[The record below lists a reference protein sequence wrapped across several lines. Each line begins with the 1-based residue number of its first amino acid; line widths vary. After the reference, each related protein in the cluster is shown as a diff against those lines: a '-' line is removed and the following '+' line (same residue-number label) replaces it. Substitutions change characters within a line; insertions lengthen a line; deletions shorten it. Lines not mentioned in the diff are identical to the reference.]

1 MATISS
7 AGIGSGL
14 DVKSIVSQLVAV
26 ESRPLTQLQ
35 SRGSTLNT
43 KLSNWGTV
51 KSQLAA
57 VQDAAQK
64 LMGLSG
70 WNARTFKSSNEDTL
84 TGTATEGAVA
94 GSYQVSVDTLAK
106 AQSARSSTITAG
118 STLGEGGL
126 LVSIGKWEGDG
137 SFSSSSN
144 VVPIEIAGSDTLADI
159 ARKINGAGAGI
170 TASVVTS
177 NGQDQLMMRSAST
190 GADMG
195 FKIETYGDAGL
206 NALSY
211 PGDGS
216 GMTLNQPGSDAQV
229 TIDGGLTITSSSNTL
244 SNVMP
249 GLTLDLK
256 QTTTN
261 PITVDVA
268 ADSSVVKKSVNDFV
282 AAFNTAINNLS
293 NATKYDA
300 GSKTA
305 GPLQG
310 DSTAVGLLNTL
321 KNMVMTN
328 GPSGTSFTR
337 LSDVGLELQRDGTL
351 KVNDSKLTAA
361 VAKPDE
367 LKTFFSASSDNVTS
381 TGMARRFYDYTF
393 GVNSSG
399 GVLTGRNKALQDA
412 ISRNNND
419 IEKMQTRISR
429 TEERLYKTYSALDTK
444 MSTLNSMSNYVAQQI
459 TAWSNA
465 SKNN

>member
-14 DVKSIVSQLVAV
+14 DVKSIVSQLIQA
-26 ESRPLTQLQ
+26 ESKPLTQLQ
-35 SRGSTLNT
+35 TRGSTLNT

-64 LMGLSG
+64 LMGVSG
-70 WNARTFKSSNEDTL
+70 WNARSFKSGNEDTL
-84 TGTATEGAVA
+84 TGTASEGAA
-94 GSYQVSVDTLAK
+94 TGSYQIKVDSLAK
-106 AQSARSSTITAG
+106 AQSARSTAVTAG

-126 LVSIGKWEGDG
+126 LISIGQWNAGN
-137 SFSSSSN
+137 FSSSSS
-144 VVPIEIAGSDTLADI
+144 VIPVDIAASDTMADI
-159 ARKINGAGAGI
+159 ARKINGAGAGV

-190 GADMG
+190 GASMG
-195 FKIETYGDAGL
+195 FQVETYGDAAL

-216 GMTLNQPGSDAQV
+216 SGMTLNQAGTDAQITV
-229 TIDGGLTITSSSNTL
+229 DGGMTLTSSSNTL
-244 SNVMP
+244 SNVLS

-256 QTTTN
+256 QTGTT
-261 PITVDVA
+261 TVDVA
-268 ADSSVVKKSVNDFV
+268 SDTNVVKESVDNFV
-282 AAFNTAINNLS
+282 KAFNTAITNLTT
-293 NATKYDA
+293 ATKYDA

-310 DSTAVGLLNTL
+310 DATAVGLLNTL

-328 GPSGTSFTR
+328 GPTGTSFNR
-337 LSDVGLELQRDGTL
+337 LSDVGLEMQRDGTL
-351 KVNDSKLTAA
+351 TVNSSKLTTAL
-361 VAKPDE
+361 AKPDE
-367 LKTFFSASSDNVTS
+367 LKTFFSASSDTVTE

-393 GVNSSG
+393 NVNSSG
-399 GVLTGRNKALQDA
+399 GVLTGRNKALQEA
-412 ISRNNND
+412 ISRNNTD
-419 IEKMQTRISR
+419 IDKMEARISR

-444 MSTLNSMSNYVAQQI
+444 MSTLNSMSTYVAQQI
-459 TAWSNA
+459 SAWSNA
-465 SKNN
+465 SKNS

>member
-35 SRGSTLNT
+35 TRGSTLNT

-70 WNARTFKSSNEDTL
+70 WNARTFKSGNEDAL
-84 TGTATEGAVA
+84 TGTATEGATA
-94 GSYQVSVDTLAK
+94 GSYQVEVQSLAK
-106 AQSARSSTITAG
+106 AQSTRSGGITAG

-126 LVSIGKWEGDG
+126 LVSIGKWEDDG
-137 SFSSSSN
+137 SFSSSSG
-144 VVPIEIAGSDTLADI
+144 VVPIDIAASDTMTDI
-159 ARKINGAGAGI
+159 ARKINGSGAGI

-190 GADMG
+190 GASMG
-195 FKIETYGDAGL
+195 FQIETYGDAAL

-216 GMTLNQPGSDAQV
+216 SGMTRNQAGSDAQV
-229 TIDGGLTITSSSNTL
+229 KIDGGMTVTSSSNTL
-244 SNVMP
+244 SNVIS

-256 QTTTN
+256 QTGTT
-261 PITVDVA
+261 TVDVTS
-268 ADSSVVKKSVNDFV
+268 DTSVVKKSVDDFV
-282 AAFNTAINNLS
+282 SAFNTAITNLTT
-293 NATKYDA
+293 ATKYDA

-310 DSTAVGLLNTL
+310 DATAVGLLNTL

-328 GPSGTSFTR
+328 GPTGTSFNR

-351 KVNDSKLTAA
+351 KVNSGKLTAA
-361 VAKPDE
+361 LAKPDE
-367 LKTFFSASSDNVTS
+367 LKTFFAASSDTVTE

-393 GVNSSG
+393 NVNSSG
-399 GVLTGRNKALQDA
+399 GVLTGRNKALQEA
-412 ISRNNND
+412 ISRNNTD
-419 IEKMQTRISR
+419 IDKMEARISR

-444 MSTLNSMSNYVAQQI
+444 MSTLNSMSTYVAQQI
-459 TAWSNA
+459 SAWSNA
-465 SKNN
+465 SKNS

>member
-70 WNARTFKSSNEDTL
+70 WNARTFKSGNEDTL
-84 TGTATEGAVA
+84 TGTASEGAAA
-94 GSYQVSVDTLAK
+94 GAYQVEVISLAK
-106 AQSARSSTITAG
+106 AQSARSSTVDAG
-118 STLGEGGL
+118 KTLGEGGL
-126 LVSIGKWEGDG
+126 LISIGQWDG
-137 SFSSSSN
+137 GNFSSSSD
-144 VVPIEIAGSDTLADI
+144 VIPLDIAASDTMADI
-159 ARKINGAGAGI
+159 ARKINGAGAGV

-190 GADMG
+190 GASMG
-195 FKIETYGDAGL
+195 FQIETYGDAAL
-206 NALSY
+206 NILSY

-216 GMTLNQPGSDAQV
+216 GMTLNQAGSDAEV
-229 TIDGGLTITSSSNTL
+229 KIDGDMTVTSSTNTL
-244 SNVMP
+244 SNVIS

-256 QTTTN
+256 QTGTT
-261 PITVDVA
+261 TVDVTS
-268 ADSSVVKKSVNDFV
+268 DTSVVKKSVDDFV
-282 AAFNTAINNLS
+282 SAFNTAITNLS

-310 DSTAVGLLNTL
+310 DATAVGLLNTL

-328 GPSGTSFTR
+328 GPTGTSFNR

-351 KVNDSKLTAA
+351 KVNSSKLTEAL
-361 VAKPDE
+361 AKPDE
-367 LKTFFSASSDNVTS
+367 LKTFFAASSDDVTS

-393 GVNSSG
+393 GVNG
-399 GVLTGRNKALQDA
+399 TDGVLTGRNKALQNA
-412 ISRNNND
+412 INRNKTD
-419 IEKMQTRISR
+419 IEKMEARISR

-459 TAWSNA
+459 AAWSNA
-465 SKNN
+465 SQNNN

>member
-14 DVKSIVSQLVAV
+14 DVKSIVSQLIQA
-26 ESRPLTQLQ
+26 ESKPLTQLQ
-35 SRGSTLNT
+35 TRGSTLNT

-64 LMGLSG
+64 LMGVSG
-70 WNARTFKSSNEDTL
+70 WNARSFKSGNEDTL
-84 TGTATEGAVA
+84 TGTASEGAA
-94 GSYQVSVDTLAK
+94 TGSYQIKVDSLAK
-106 AQSARSSTITAG
+106 AQSARSTAVTAG

-126 LVSIGKWEGDG
+126 LISIGQWDAGN
-137 SFSSSSN
+137 FSSSSS
-144 VVPIEIAGSDTLADI
+144 VIPVDIAASDTMADI
-159 ARKINGAGAGI
+159 ARKINGAGAGV

-190 GADMG
+190 GASMG
-195 FKIETYGDAGL
+195 FQVETYGDAAL

-216 GMTLNQPGSDAQV
+216 SGMTLNQAGTDAQITV
-229 TIDGGLTITSSSNTL
+229 DGGMTLTSSTNTL
-244 SNVMP
+244 SNVLS

-256 QTTTN
+256 QTGTT
-261 PITVDVA
+261 TVDVA
-268 ADSSVVKKSVNDFV
+268 SDTNVVKESVDNFV
-282 AAFNTAINNLS
+282 KAFNTAITNLTT
-293 NATKYDA
+293 ATKYDA

-310 DSTAVGLLNTL
+310 DATAVGLLNTL

-328 GPSGTSFTR
+328 GPTGTSFNR
-337 LSDVGLELQRDGTL
+337 LSDVGLEMQRDGTL
-351 KVNDSKLTAA
+351 TVNSSKLTTAL
-361 VAKPDE
+361 AKPDE
-367 LKTFFSASSDNVTS
+367 LKTFFSASSDTVTE

-393 GVNSSG
+393 NVNSSG
-399 GVLTGRNKALQDA
+399 GVLTGRNKALQEA
-412 ISRNNND
+412 ISRNNTD
-419 IEKMQTRISR
+419 IDKMEARISR

-444 MSTLNSMSNYVAQQI
+444 MSTLNSMSTYVAQQI
-459 TAWSNA
+459 SAWSNA
-465 SKNN
+465 SKNS

>member
-14 DVKSIVSQLVAV
+14 DVKSIVSQQIQA
-26 ESRPLTQLQ
+26 ESKPLTQLQ
-35 SRGSTLNT
+35 TRGSTLNT

-64 LMGLSG
+64 LMGVSG
-70 WNARTFKSSNEDTL
+70 WNARSFKSGNEDTL
-84 TGTATEGAVA
+84 TGTASEGAA
-94 GSYQVSVDTLAK
+94 TGSYQIKVDSLAK
-106 AQSARSSTITAG
+106 AQSARSTAVTAG

-126 LVSIGKWEGDG
+126 LISIGQWDAGN
-137 SFSSSSN
+137 FSSSSS
-144 VVPIEIAGSDTLADI
+144 VIPVDIAASDTMADI
-159 ARKINGAGAGI
+159 ARKINGAGAGV

-190 GADMG
+190 GASMG
-195 FKIETYGDAGL
+195 FQVETYGDAAL

-216 GMTLNQPGSDAQV
+216 SGMTLNQEGTDAQV
-229 TIDGGLTITSSSNTL
+229 TIDGGMTLTSSSNTL
-244 SNVMP
+244 SNVLS

-256 QTTTN
+256 QTGTT
-261 PITVDVA
+261 TVDVA
-268 ADSSVVKKSVNDFV
+268 SDTNVVKESVDNFV
-282 AAFNTAINNLS
+282 KAFNTAITNLTT
-293 NATKYDA
+293 ATKYDA

-310 DSTAVGLLNTL
+310 DATAVGLLNTL

-328 GPSGTSFTR
+328 GPTGTSFNR
-337 LSDVGLELQRDGTL
+337 LSDVGLEMQRDGTL

-361 VAKPDE
+361 LAKPDE
-367 LKTFFSASSDNVTS
+367 LKTFFSASSDTVTE

-393 GVNSSG
+393 NINSTD
-399 GVLTGRNKALQDA
+399 GVLTGRNKALQAA
-412 ISRNNND
+412 ISRNNTD
-419 IEKMQTRISR
+419 IDKMEARISR

-444 MSTLNSMSNYVAQQI
+444 MSTLNSMSTYVAQQI
-459 TAWSNA
+459 SAWSNA
-465 SKNN
+465 SKNS

>member
-14 DVKSIVSQLVAV
+14 DVKSIVSQLVQA
-26 ESRPLTQLQ
+26 ESKPLTQLQ
-35 SRGSTLNT
+35 TRGSTLNT

-64 LMGLSG
+64 LMGVSG
-70 WNARTFKSSNEDTL
+70 WNARSFKSGNEDTL
-84 TGTATEGAVA
+84 TGTASEGAA
-94 GSYQVSVDTLAK
+94 TGSYQIEVNSLAK
-106 AQSARSSTITAG
+106 AQSARSAAVTAG

-126 LVSIGKWEGDG
+126 LISIGQWDAGN
-137 SFSSSSN
+137 FSSSSS
-144 VVPIEIAGSDTLADI
+144 VIPVDIAASDTMADI
-159 ARKINGAGAGI
+159 ARKINGAGAGV

-190 GADMG
+190 GASMG
-195 FKIETYGDAGL
+195 FQVETYGDAAL

-216 GMTLNQPGSDAQV
+216 SGMTLNQAGTDAKITV
-229 TIDGGLTITSSSNTL
+229 DGDMTLTSSTNTL
-244 SNVMP
+244 SNVLS

-256 QTTTN
+256 QTGTT
-261 PITVDVA
+261 TVDVA
-268 ADSSVVKKSVNDFV
+268 SDTNVVKESVDNFV
-282 AAFNTAINNLS
+282 KAFNTAITNLTT
-293 NATKYDA
+293 ATKYDA

-310 DSTAVGLLNTL
+310 DATAVGLLNTL

-328 GPSGTSFTR
+328 GPTGTSFNR
-337 LSDVGLELQRDGTL
+337 LSDVGLEMQRDGTL
-351 KVNDSKLTAA
+351 KVNPGKLTAA
-361 VAKPDE
+361 LAKPDE
-367 LKTFFSASSDNVTS
+367 LKTFFSASSDAVTE

-393 GVNSSG
+393 NINSTD
-399 GVLTGRNKALQDA
+399 GVLTGRNKALQAA
-412 ISRNNND
+412 ISRNNTD
-419 IEKMQTRISR
+419 IEKMEARISR

-444 MSTLNSMSNYVAQQI
+444 MSTLNSMSTYVAQQI
-459 TAWSNA
+459 SAWSNA
-465 SKNN
+465 SKNS

>member
-14 DVKSIVSQLVAV
+14 DVKSIVSQLVQA
-26 ESRPLTQLQ
+26 ESKPLTQLQ
-35 SRGSTLNT
+35 TRGSTLNT

-64 LMGLSG
+64 LMGVSG
-70 WNARTFKSSNEDTL
+70 WNARSFKSGNEDTL
-84 TGTATEGAVA
+84 TGTASEGAA
-94 GSYQVSVDTLAK
+94 TGSYQIKVDSLAK
-106 AQSARSSTITAG
+106 AQSARSAAVTAG

-126 LVSIGKWEGDG
+126 LISIGQWDAGN
-137 SFSSSSN
+137 FSSSSS
-144 VVPIEIAGSDTLADI
+144 VIPVDIAASDTMADI
-159 ARKINGAGAGI
+159 ARKINGAGAGV

-190 GADMG
+190 GASMG
-195 FKIETYGDAGL
+195 FQVETYGDAAL

-216 GMTLNQPGSDAQV
+216 SGMTLNQAGTDAQITV
-229 TIDGGLTITSSSNTL
+229 DGGMTLTSSTNTL
-244 SNVMP
+244 SNVLS

-256 QTTTN
+256 QTGTT
-261 PITVDVA
+261 TVDVA
-268 ADSSVVKKSVNDFV
+268 SDTNVVKESVDNFV
-282 AAFNTAINNLS
+282 KAFNTAITNLTT
-293 NATKYDA
+293 ATKYDA

-310 DSTAVGLLNTL
+310 DATAVGLLNTL

-328 GPSGTSFTR
+328 GPTGTSFSR
-337 LSDVGLELQRDGTL
+337 LSDVGLEMQRDGTL
-351 KVNDSKLTAA
+351 TVNSNKLTTAL
-361 VAKPDE
+361 AKPDE
-367 LKTFFSASSDNVTS
+367 LKTFFSASSDTVTE

-393 GVNSSG
+393 NINSTD
-399 GVLTGRNKALQDA
+399 GVLTGRNKALQAA
-412 ISRNNND
+412 ISRNNID
-419 IEKMQTRISR
+419 IDKMEARISR

-444 MSTLNSMSNYVAQQI
+444 MSTLNSMSTYVAQQI
-459 TAWSNA
+459 SAWSNA
-465 SKNN
+465 SKNS